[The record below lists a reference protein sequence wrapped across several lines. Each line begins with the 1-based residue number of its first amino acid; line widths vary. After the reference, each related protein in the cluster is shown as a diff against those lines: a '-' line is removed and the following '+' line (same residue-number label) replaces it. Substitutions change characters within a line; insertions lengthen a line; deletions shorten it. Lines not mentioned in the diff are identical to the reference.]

1 MKQLTNNSF
10 SKQKGFTLIE
20 LVVVIVILGILAATA
35 APKFIDLT
43 GDART
48 SVMKGVQGSINTAV
62 NLAHA
67 KALVEAQTG
76 ITGEILIGEEN
87 YALVHGFPA
96 AVGAPPAEGTAE
108 GDIVPGSS
116 SQGFG
121 VGSLIKLESGSD
133 ITPSEVEGTT
143 VFTHSGAT
151 DPTLCTI
158 TYTNAEGPELPPGVA
173 LELKGC

>member
-48 SVMKGVQGSINTAV
+48 SVMKGVQGSINSAV

-67 KALVEAQTG
+67 KALVAGQTSG
-76 ITGEILIGEEN
+76 TGEIEIGTKF
-87 YALVHGFPA
+87 YALVNGFPA
-96 AVGAPPAEGTAE
+96 KTALGTGATTEGL
-108 GDIVPGSS
+108 GID
-116 SQGFG
+116 
-121 VGSLIKLESGSD
+121 SLVELEAGTE
-133 ITPSEVEGTT
+133 ITFAAG
-143 VFTHSGAT
+143 VFTHTGA
-151 DPTLCTI
+151 PTPADCIL
-158 TYTNAEGPELPPGVA
+158 TYTDAENSETPPV
-173 LELKGC
+173 LTTTISGC

>member
-35 APKFIDLT
+35 VPKFIDLT

-48 SVMKGVQGSINTAV
+48 SVMKGVQGSISSAV

-67 KALVEAQTG
+67 KALVEGQTG
-76 ITGEILIGEEN
+76 DPGQIIIGSKY
-87 YALVHGFPA
+87 YALVNGFPSIA
-96 AVGAPPAEGTAE
+96 GIGDDDGSEDNGYGVVKLIELEDGT
-108 GDIVPGSS
+108 
-116 SQGFG
+116 
-121 VGSLIKLESGSD
+121 D
-133 ITPSEVEGTT
+133 ITFAAG

-151 DPTLCTI
+151 NTSTCTL
-158 TYTNAEGPELPPGVA
+158 TYANAADSETPPVIEVV
-173 LELKGC
+173 LTGC